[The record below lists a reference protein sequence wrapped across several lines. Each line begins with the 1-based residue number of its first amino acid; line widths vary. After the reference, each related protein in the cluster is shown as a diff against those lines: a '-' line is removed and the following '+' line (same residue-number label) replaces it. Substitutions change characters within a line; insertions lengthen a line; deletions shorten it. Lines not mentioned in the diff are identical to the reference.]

1 MIISSRVCISA
12 LFAWLALNGLA
23 KANCPPTEGVQ
34 ITVEVSSVPVE
45 TVFDTSLD
53 QLAQLAQASG
63 RQVHMPLRAVYS
75 SRILYGANI
84 KTQVKRISTGGMCA
98 RARSIDVRI
107 SVEERK
113 VHAARELRENSCLL
127 SAATNHA
134 LAHAHYQEASLSAAR
149 DRIASSLAARMR
161 EPLPT
166 AVGATEAER
175 ALSRIVSAQID
186 TDLANIDA
194 EKTEAARKIDAP
206 EALASLEAACSTEQS
221 KSVNERT

>member
-1 MIISSRVCISA
+1 MILSSRVCIPA
-12 LFAWLALNGLA
+12 LFAWVAFNGLA
-23 KANCPPTEGVQ
+23 KANCPPTEGVR
-34 ITVEVSSVPVE
+34 IAIEVSSVPVE

-63 RQVHMPLRAVYS
+63 RRLHMPLRAVYS

-98 RARSIDVRI
+98 RAQSIDVRI

-113 VHAARELRENSCLL
+113 VHAARELRDKSCLL
-127 SAATNHA
+127 RAATNHA
-134 LAHAHYQEASLSAAR
+134 LAHAQYQEASLAAAR
-149 DRIASSLAARMR
+149 DLIASNLAARLR
-161 EPLPT
+161 EPLPA

-186 TDLANIDA
+186 ADLANIDA
-194 EKTEAARKIDAP
+194 EKTEAARKIDSP
-206 EALASLEAACSTEQS
+206 EALASLEAACSTEPS
-221 KSVNERT
+221 KFVNERT